1 MRSLLEQ
8 IKKPNDIKNIDP
20 SDYDALAEE
29 LRTFI
34 VNTVSETGG
43 HLASNLGVIELTMA
57 LHLSM
62 DLPKDKI
69 IWDVGHQSYTHKIL
83 TGRREEFP
91 GMRSFGGMSGFPKQR
106 ESDCDAFDTGHSST
120 SISAALGYTC
130 AREMTGSDYFVTA
143 VIGDGSMT
151 GGMAYEALNNAAK
164 LKSNMIIILNDNNM
178 SISENVG
185 GMNAYLNNIR
195 TSENYSE
202 FKADIQTALRRI
214 PGVGNSMA
222 KGIKQQ
228 KDKLKHKLI
237 DGGFFEALGLE
248 YIGPVDGHDVKKLC
262 RAIQTAKRYN
272 KAVLLHVIT
281 KKGRGYK
288 PAEQDPTGFHGVG
301 KFDVD
306 TGKIAKGG
314 AMSWT
319 EAFSSSMIKIG
330 EKHKHV
336 TAITAAMA
344 PGTGLLKF
352 SKRYPDRFFDVG
364 IAEQH
369 AVTFAGGLAAA
380 GLKPY
385 VAVYSSFF
393 QRAYDQ
399 IIHDVCI
406 PDLPVTFCIDR
417 AGIVGADGETH
428 QGILDL
434 SFFGSIPGM
443 TVMAPKNA
451 YELRD
456 MIRFSVEYEH
466 PLAIRYPRG
475 DAWLGEKEHRA
486 PIKYGRSEMLY
497 EGSRIALLAV
507 GSMVKTACEAREILK
522 GQGIDATVV
531 NARFVKPLDT
541 RMLDVLEKKH
551 DVIITLEENVL
562 RGGFGEAV
570 SDHYMTKGSSVSV
583 KHVGIPDIYVEHG
596 KVDQLQH
603 TLGMDAEAAATLAMS
618 MILKNNIILK
628 NKKE

>member
-1 MRSLLEQ
+1 MIRKMSSLLDQ
-8 IKKPNDIKNIDP
+8 IKKPNDIKKINP
-20 SDYDALAEE
+20 ADYEALADEI
-29 LRTFI
+29 RTYI
-34 VNTVSETGG
+34 VNSVSKTGG
-43 HLASNLGVIELTMA
+43 HLASNLGVIELTIA
-57 LHLSM
+57 LHLCM

-83 TGRREEFP
+83 TGRLGEFKD
-91 GMRSFGGMSGFPKQR
+91 MRSFGGMSGFPKRR
-106 ESDCDAFDTGHSST
+106 ESECDAFDTGHSST

-130 AREMTGSDYFVTA
+130 AREVTGDDYFVTA

-195 TSENYSE
+195 TSENYYE
-202 FKADIQTALRRI
+202 FKSEVETALRSI
-214 PGVGNSMA
+214 PGLGDTMA

-248 YIGPVDGHDVKKLC
+248 YIGPVDGHDIGKLC
-262 RAIQTAKRYN
+262 RAIQTAKRYD
-272 KAVLLHVIT
+272 KTVLLHVVT

-288 PAEQDPTGFHGVG
+288 PAEQDPMNFHGVG
-301 KFDVD
+301 KFDIA
-306 TGKIAKGG
+306 TGRIVKSDV
-314 AMSWT
+314 MSWT
-319 EAFSSSMIKIG
+319 EVFSRSMIKIG
-330 EKHKHV
+330 EKHKQV
-336 TAITAAMA
+336 VAITAAMA

-352 SKRYPDRFFDVG
+352 SKRYPKRFFDVG

-385 VAVYSSFF
+385 VAIYSSFF

-399 IIHDVCI
+399 IVHDVCI

-434 SFFGSIPGM
+434 SFFSSIPGM
-443 TVMAPKNA
+443 TLMAPKNA
-451 YELRD
+451 YEFKD
-456 MIRFSVEYEH
+456 MMQFSVEFKH

-475 DAWLGEKEHRA
+475 DAWFGMKEHRA
-486 PIKYGRSEMLY
+486 PIKYGRSELLY
-497 EGSRIALLAV
+497 QGSQIALIAI
-507 GSMVKTACEAREILK
+507 GNMVQTACEARDILK
-522 GQGIDATVV
+522 KQGIDVTVV
-531 NARFVKPLDT
+531 NGRFIKPLDIK
-541 RMLDVLEKKH
+541 MLDQLEKEH
-551 DVIITLEENVL
+551 DFIITLEENVI

-570 SDHYMTKGSSVSV
+570 ADYYMTKKSNVV
-583 KHVGIPDIYVEHG
+583 VNHVGIPDVYVEHG
-596 KVDQLQH
+596 KVNELQNAF
-603 TLGMDAEAAATLAMS
+603 GMDADAVVMLVKS
-618 MILKNNIILK
+618 KIS
-628 NKKE
+628 KER